1 MSDLAAPLSASEQ
14 RTMLDAGRVWWL
26 FLVTGTA
33 WLLFSIIV
41 FRFDYTTVSAIAIV
55 FGILMLGFALME
67 LVSLMTTTGWRW
79 LLHGVLALAFVVIG
93 IVSFIHPG
101 DTFKALAAVMSF
113 YFIIKGTFD
122 LIIAFATRPE
132 NDLWWLGLIAGIVE
146 IILGFWAAGD
156 FGHKVILLVVWV
168 GVAALIRGISEIIF
182 AFTLRGM
189 KGAV

>member
-1 MSDLAAPLSASEQ
+1 MSDVAAPLSASEQ
-14 RTMLDAGRVWWL
+14 RTMLDASRVWWL
-26 FLVTGTA
+26 FLITGTA

-55 FGILMLGFALME
+55 FGILMLGFSLME
-67 LVSLMTTTGWRW
+67 LVSLMTTSGWSR

-122 LIIAFATRPE
+122 LDPRVRDPAGERPLVAGADRGRRSRSSSASGRGRLRAQGDPARRVGRRGGLDPR
-132 NDLWWLGLIAGIVE
+132 DL
-146 IILGFWAAGD
+146 
-156 FGHKVILLVVWV
+156 
-168 GVAALIRGISEIIF
+168 
-182 AFTLRGM
+182 
-189 KGAV
+189 

>member
-1 MSDLAAPLSASEQ
+1 MSDVAAPLSASE
-14 RTMLDAGRVWWL
+14 RGTMLDAARVWWL

-41 FRFDYTTVSAIAIV
+41 FRFDYTSVNAIAIL
-55 FGILMLGFALME
+55 FGILMLGFAAVE
-67 LVSLMTTTGWRW
+67 LVQLATTSGWTR
-79 LLHGVLALAFVVIG
+79 LGHGVLALAFVVIG

-101 DTFKALAAVMSF
+101 DTFKALAAVISF

-122 LIIAFATRPE
+122 LIVAFATRPV
-132 NDLWWLGLIAGIVE
+132 NDLWWLGLIAGIVQ

-156 FGHKVILLVVWV
+156 FGHRVILLVVWV

-182 AFTLRGM
+182 AFTLRSM